1 MGGYKDR
8 RDRLKTLSIKFYGL
22 KLGKIIIT
30 TRNQIKN
37 ADVSATIDGKT
48 IWDLFKR
55 AVKEKKIILPQ

>member
-1 MGGYKDR
+1 M
-8 RDRLKTLSIKFYGL
+8 KTLSIKFYGL